1 MLSGLFLFMLG
12 GTATADRCQDLMAK
26 WNNKVKEQ
34 HSMIRR
40 ELDRKFPNECARV
53 RSKCT
58 MWKRAAAME
67 RERTAT
73 IDTLAA
79 ECREFRYTWG
89 ERKTVADMRR
99 HNQSDLKR
107 YEKDTAY
114 YCDNQVKYYC
124 KAPSPAPDISLAPSP
139 ADDPYKHCRDL
150 NLARTYMIAAE
161 AAVRVAMKES
171 NYNNWSIAEDRFRD
185 AARIFRCRGMTAEAD
200 AATAKADK
208 VKRIYSSLPARSY
221 NNRRARQKPPTA
233 VAAAEQKQREESC
246 RAAKRYYLKLKTQRL
261 ADSDALEN
269 LRNAMKKNGCN

>member
-1 MLSGLFLFMLG
+1 MSACSHGTIGMTRRKAAVRAMLSGLFLFMLG

-107 YEKDTAY
+107 YEKDTAIIATTRS
-114 YCDNQVKYYC
+114 NTIAKHLRQ
-124 KAPSPAPDISLAPSP
+124 PLIFHSLPPPLMTPTS
-139 ADDPYKHCRDL
+139 
-150 NLARTYMIAAE
+150 IAA
-161 AAVRVAMKES
+161 
-171 NYNNWSIAEDRFRD
+171 I
-185 AARIFRCRGMTAEAD
+185 
-200 AATAKADK
+200 
-208 VKRIYSSLPARSY
+208 
-221 NNRRARQKPPTA
+221 
-233 VAAAEQKQREESC
+233 
-246 RAAKRYYLKLKTQRL
+246 
-261 ADSDALEN
+261 
-269 LRNAMKKNGCN
+269 